1 MLEIENL
8 SYRFA
13 VPERKWSLFTGLLS
27 QATSSRTE
35 PAPVLNEL
43 KLRVNQSELLVILG
57 PSGSG
62 KTTLLRSIAGL
73 IRPNSG
79 TITIQGKNVT
89 QKAAHQRGISFVF
102 QNGGWYD
109 HLTVEQ
115 NLRLDGATPK
125 EVDAWLDR
133 LGLATFQRKF
143 PNELSG
149 GQAQRLAI
157 GRAIAK
163 GNSLILMDEPL
174 NQLDEGLRESFREL
188 IRELHRE
195 GKTIVYVTHDQYDA
209 MQLATRLA
217 ILHNG
222 QVQQIGTVEE
232 LYRCPNHLS
241 VALALG
247 QPPMQFFEF
256 ADSPMNG
263 KGDLVQIERRLDPSE
278 IHETKSRPAHR
289 DHSNGLSRLIVGIRP
304 EAWQTTLL
312 DNIHAQ
318 KRESLLK
325 ARISTQRFL
334 GDKVLQTWLIERNGF
349 PRLEVQRLANNQEV
363 MPISTSYYAL
373 IPNPEQIHYFN
384 LESGNRCHP
393 AN

>member
-13 VPERKWSLFTGLLS
+13 VPERKWSLLPGLLS
-27 QATSSRTE
+27 RATSNRTE
-35 PAPVLNEL
+35 PAPVLNQL
-43 KLRVNQSELLVILG
+43 NLRVNQSELLVILG

-73 IRPNSG
+73 VRPDSG
-79 TITIQGKNVT
+79 TITIQGENVT
-89 QKAAHQRGISFVF
+89 HKAAHQRGLSFVF

-115 NLRLDGATPK
+115 NLRLDGAAPK
-125 EVDAWLDR
+125 EVDEWLDR
-133 LGLATFQRKF
+133 LGLATLQQKF
-143 PNELSG
+143 PHELSG

-188 IRELHRE
+188 IRELHRA

-217 ILHNG
+217 ILHHG

-232 LYRCPNHLS
+232 LYRYPNHLS

-247 QPPMQFFEF
+247 QPPMQFYEF

-263 KGDLVQIERRLDPSE
+263 NGALVQQLRRLDPLE
-278 IHETKSRPAHR
+278 VQGTKSRPAHPS
-289 DHSNGLSRLIVGIRP
+289 HSNGSSRWIVGIRP
-304 EAWQTTLL
+304 EAWQTTLF
-312 DNIHAQ
+312 DNIDAQ
-318 KRESLLK
+318 KRESLPK

-334 GDKVLQTWLIERNGF
+334 GDNVLQTWIIERNGL
-349 PRLEVQRLANNQEV
+349 PPLEIQRLANNMEV

-373 IPNPEQIHYFN
+373 IPRPEQILYFN